1 MAAAVVPNGIVPEV
15 LKYYNFEDWSI
26 RVKTYLLG
34 KELWEVVVGTET
46 EQEDDKAKSK
56 AWRKNNAKALHVIQF
71 CCGDDAFS
79 CISGL
84 STAKEAWQALEEE
97 FKRPGVIEFFG
108 EGDRSNFFHHLECR
122 NWDAAMDLIRRYP
135 NLIRARIPSTGM
147 TILHMVVLYNPG
159 NVSIVNELM
168 QLMKAKDLEIRDTN
182 DCTALTLAI
191 EQNVDIQIAHKMVE
205 KNKSLLTMWIAPQNR
220 IPVGYA
226 FAWNNWKMVDY
237 LYPLTPPEAL
247 NSVHGAELLTRSFC
261 ALKFDMALDLIQ
273 RYPNLATVKDNHG
286 GTPLAQLAGMRC
298 AFLSGSQLKF
308 WEKWI
313 YNGIR
318 IEGSPPIDNQ
328 WCCIFPAGR
337 VSPFAKLD
345 KIQGA
350 ALQMQRELQWFKEV
364 EKIVPFH
371 IVENKNFKERKTA
384 RELFTENHKEL
395 VKAGESSM
403 KDTATSCTVV
413 GALIVTIMFA
423 AAFTVP
429 GGNNGN
435 SGAPM
440 FLNKRLFMVFIASDA
455 ISLFSSTTSIMIFL
469 GIFTSRYAEDDF
481 LKSLPTKMIVG
492 LLSLFLSVTSM
503 MIAFASALFLMLHE
517 PWIVGPLSFLASV
530 PIITFVWM
538 QTPLFIATL
547 KSTYGKG
554 IFNNK
559 LKRRN

>member
-97 FKRPGVIEFFG
+97 FKRPGVIEFFDERLVDNDAEPGDEIEIMETETTEG

-440 FLNKRLFMVFIASDA
+440 FLNK
-455 ISLFSSTTSIMIFL
+455 
-469 GIFTSRYAEDDF
+469 
-481 LKSLPTKMIVG
+481 
-492 LLSLFLSVTSM
+492 SM